1 MDERVTRHGETSFEK
16 MIMSQSPGTRLA
28 MACRMFSTG
37 VALVQAGLRGQTHG
51 RIEDLRP
58 LVFLRLY
65 GHEMS
70 SSQRHRILAHFEAS

>member
-1 MDERVTRHGETSFEK
+1 MDEHVTRYIETNFQK
-16 MIMSQSPGTRLA
+16 MIMSQSPGTRVA

-65 GHEMS
+65 GHELS
-70 SSQRHRILAHFEAS
+70 SSQRVEILMHFEAS